1 MRLYKSTLTLGSASA
16 TLWQADTIFGHLCW
30 KLLRRGSEAEL
41 NKFLELYEQGQ
52 PPILLSDGFPGNYL
66 PRPLAPSSGDDQSQL
81 TKRERVER
89 RRVANG
95 HLDEVRNFLNEL
107 QATGYGKRKTVGY
120 GRIESFTLEEFDGFT
135 EVPDADGFV
144 TLSRFV
150 PAPADPTDGFW
161 RAVVKYGKL
170 GEE

>member
-66 PRPLAPSSGDDQSQL
+66 PRPLASSSGDDQSQL

-89 RRVANG
+89 RRVAKEAARAEWLS
-95 HLDEVRNFLNEL
+95 LDDFNLARRGEPVKSPPKEDELSEVMRF
-107 QATGYGKRKTVGY
+107 G
-120 GRIESFTLEEFDGFT
+120 
-135 EVPDADGFV
+135 V
-144 TLSRFV
+144 TAKNQINRV
-150 PAPADPTDGFW
+150 TN
-161 RAVVKYGKL
+161 
-170 GEE
+170 